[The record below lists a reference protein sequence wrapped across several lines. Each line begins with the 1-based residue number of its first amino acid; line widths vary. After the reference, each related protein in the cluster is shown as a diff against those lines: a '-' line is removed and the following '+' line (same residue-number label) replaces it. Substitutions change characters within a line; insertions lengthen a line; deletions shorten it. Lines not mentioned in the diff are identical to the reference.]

1 MRLEEALATG
11 PEKTK
16 EKAEAEDTERKEER
30 GGASGR
36 GMFCAFGIVEC
47 RGSLLLMNSGR
58 ELIETEHVECP
69 FGACLVVVPLGG
81 NPRTL

>member
-30 GGASGR
+30 GGASGM
-36 GMFCAFGIVEC
+36 GMFDAFGIVEC
-47 RGSLLLMNSGR
+47 RGSLLVNRGR
-58 ELIETEHVECP
+58 ELIETEDVECP

-81 NPRTL
+81 NPRT